1 MFPEDY
7 DAALVGK
14 QISFS
19 AHNICKTEISDFVTS
34 GAPAWD
40 WSRLNGWTYYVNAI
54 VNNPNSTG
62 YITPPA
68 WTPIHQEVLA
78 QCDGLD
84 GVEDGIITHPGRCF
98 LDFDKFGC
106 NGGSTVLNST
116 NCLQAPQLETL
127 RNVYTNW
134 TDPST
139 GEFIFPAFN
148 IGGEFL
154 FAASVNGM

>member
-1 MFPEDY
+1 MY
-7 DAALVGK
+7 AC
-14 QISFS
+14 IY
-19 AHNICKTEISDFVTS
+19 I

-54 VNNPNSTG
+54 VNNPTSTG
-62 YITPPA
+62 FITQPT
-68 WTPIHQEVLA
+68 WGPIHREVLA

-98 LDFDKFGC
+98 LDFEKFGC
-106 NGGSTVLNST
+106 NGGSAVLNAT
-116 NCLQAPQLETL
+116 NCLQPAQLETL

-154 FAASVNGM
+154 FAASVNGV